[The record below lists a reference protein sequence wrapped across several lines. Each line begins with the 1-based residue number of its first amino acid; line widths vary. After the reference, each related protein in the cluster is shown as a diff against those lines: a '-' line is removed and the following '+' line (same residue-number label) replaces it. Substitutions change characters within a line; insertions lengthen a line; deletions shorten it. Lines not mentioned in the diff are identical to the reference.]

1 VADLPAGLDEARNVN
16 LIGRARHPWYRRALL
31 GLVCVIPLLALLGLF
46 GQHAT
51 TSAAR
56 GSEGTLKVQAP
67 KRLRGGLVWQVR
79 LDVTAAQDIKN
90 PQLVLSPGWW
100 EQNSVNSIEPNPIS
114 ESSSNGR
121 VVLSYGPLH
130 AGQKLT
136 AWVYFQVNPINIG
149 HRTATVQLNDGAH
162 PVAAVHRTLTIFP

>member
-16 LIGRARHPWYRRALL
+16 MVGRAHHPWYRRVLL
-31 GLVCVIPLLALLGLF
+31 GLICVIPLLALLGF
-46 GQHAT
+46 SGQHAT
-51 TSAAR
+51 TSAAH
-56 GSEGTLKVQAP
+56 GTEGTLKVQAP
-67 KRLRGGLVWQVR
+67 KRVRGGLLWQVR
-79 LDVTAAQDIKN
+79 LDVTATQDIKN

-121 VVLSYGPLH
+121 VVLSYGSLN

-149 HRTATVQLNDGAH
+149 HRTANVQLNDGPH
-162 PVAAVHRTLTIFP
+162 PVATVHRTLTILP